1 MFRLLAKVEETE
13 DILKN
18 FFLFLDSN
26 EETNTNRKNKKLRE
40 QKGRLQEEQNQELG

>member
-1 MFRLLAKVEETE
+1 MLAKVEETE
-13 DILKN
+13 DILKK